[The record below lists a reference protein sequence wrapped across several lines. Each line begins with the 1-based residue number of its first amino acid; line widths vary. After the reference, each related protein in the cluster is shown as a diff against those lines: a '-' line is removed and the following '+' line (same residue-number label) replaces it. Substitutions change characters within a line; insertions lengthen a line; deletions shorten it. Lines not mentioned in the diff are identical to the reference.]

1 MNGIRLMTLREFIP
15 GCERSGKSVTL
26 LEWARRAGVP
36 EESGGA
42 YAIRSLDSGRGKDAC
57 EDLNKPYLCL
67 ESPQMSSPA
76 FPAIELKRGNAVH
89 ETIHIVTRKMTR
101 CVDSSYGMMVS
112 SDASG

>member
-1 MNGIRLMTLREFIP
+1 MHSIARA
-15 GCERSGKSVTL
+15 L

-76 FPAIELKRGNAVH
+76 FHIFSDTNFSKSPLKMPLKSPKPQTSKSVRPEL
-89 ETIHIVTRKMTR
+89 
-101 CVDSSYGMMVS
+101 
-112 SDASG
+112 SGRMPRNDDERVVERVLA